1 MSEDRIPTE
10 DSPSTEKMLF
20 LQENMVHLVNQM
32 SMPVIEVSLVL
43 SKYLNRMVDELE
55 NKAALSDE
63 ILPENVLSQWPIE
76 MADDPITK
84 GGMSLEKIL
93 EIVDQDR
100 MDILDTLIRTV
111 INATELP
118 FIDAVLALR
127 RWEQIARTQLAS
139 ASGVGQLFSPMDLP
153 EEF

>member
-1 MSEDRIPTE
+1 MSQDRIPTE

-55 NKAALSDE
+55 NKAAISDE
-63 ILPENVLSQWPIE
+63 VLPENVLNPWPIE
-76 MADDPITK
+76 AMGDLETR
-84 GGMSLEKIL
+84 GGMPLERIL

-111 INATELP
+111 INTTELP
-118 FIDAVLALR
+118 FMDAVLALR
-127 RWEQIARTQLAS
+127 RWEQLARTQLS
-139 ASGVGQLFSPMDLP
+139 FASGVGQLFSPMDLP

>member
-63 ILPENVLSQWPIE
+63 ILPENVLNQRPIE
-76 MADDPITK
+76 IADDSSAK

>member
-10 DSPSTEKMLF
+10 DSPSTEKLLF

-55 NKAALSDE
+55 KKAALSDE
-63 ILPENVLSQWPIE
+63 ILPENVLSKWPIE
-76 MADDPITK
+76 AMENLDAR
-84 GGMSLEKIL
+84 GGMSLERIL
-93 EIVDQDR
+93 ELVDQDR

-118 FIDAVLALR
+118 FMDAVLALR
-127 RWEQIARTQLAS
+127 RWEQLARSQLAS

>member
-43 SKYLNRMVDELE
+43 SKYLNRLVDELE
-55 NKAALSDE
+55 KKAALSDE

-76 MADDPITK
+76 AMENLDAR
-84 GGMSLEKIL
+84 GGMSLERIL
-93 EIVDQDR
+93 ELVDQDR

-111 INATELP
+111 INATEMP
-118 FIDAVLALR
+118 FMDAVLALR
-127 RWEQIARTQLAS
+127 RWEQLARSQLAF

-153 EEF
+153 EGF

>member
-55 NKAALSDE
+55 KKAALSDE
-63 ILPENVLSQWPIE
+63 ILPENVLNQWPIE
-76 MADDPITK
+76 VTDDSYTR
-84 GGMSLEKIL
+84 GRMTLELTL

-118 FIDAVLALR
+118 FMDAVIALR
-127 RWEQIARTQLAS
+127 SWEQLARTQLSS

-153 EEF
+153 DEF

>member
-76 MADDPITK
+76 IADDSSAK

>member
-10 DSPSTEKMLF
+10 DSPSTEKMIF

-76 MADDPITK
+76 IADDSSAK

>member
-55 NKAALSDE
+55 KKAALSDE

-76 MADDPITK
+76 IADDSSAK

-100 MDILDTLIRTV
+100 MDILDTLILSL
-111 INATELP
+111 IH
-118 FIDAVLALR
+118 I
-127 RWEQIARTQLAS
+127 
-139 ASGVGQLFSPMDLP
+139 
-153 EEF
+153 

>member
-43 SKYLNRMVDELE
+43 SKYLNRLVDELE
-55 NKAALSDE
+55 KKAALSDE

-76 MADDPITK
+76 AMENLDAR
-84 GGMSLEKIL
+84 GGMSLERIL
-93 EIVDQDR
+93 ELVDQDR

-111 INATELP
+111 INATEMP

-127 RWEQIARTQLAS
+127 RWEQLARSQLAF

-153 EEF
+153 EGF

>member
-55 NKAALSDE
+55 KKAALSDE

-76 MADDPITK
+76 AMENLDAR
-84 GGMSLEKIL
+84 GGMSLERIL
-93 EIVDQDR
+93 ELVDRDR

-118 FIDAVLALR
+118 FLDAVLALR
-127 RWEQIARTQLAS
+127 RWEQLARSQLAS

>member
-76 MADDPITK
+76 IADDSSAK

-118 FIDAVLALR
+118 FIDAVLTLR
-127 RWEQIARTQLAS
+127 RWEKIALS
-139 ASGVGQLFSPMDLP
+139 LIHI
-153 EEF
+153 

>member
-1 MSEDRIPTE
+1 
-10 DSPSTEKMLF
+10 
-20 LQENMVHLVNQM
+20 
-32 SMPVIEVSLVL
+32 
-43 SKYLNRMVDELE
+43 
-55 NKAALSDE
+55 
-63 ILPENVLSQWPIE
+63 
-76 MADDPITK
+76 
-84 GGMSLEKIL
+84 MSLEKIL
-93 EIVDQDR
+93 ESVDQDR

>member
-1 MSEDRIPTE
+1 
-10 DSPSTEKMLF
+10 MLF

-55 NKAALSDE
+55 KKAALSDE

-76 MADDPITK
+76 AMENLDTR
-84 GGMSLEKIL
+84 GGMSLERIL
-93 EIVDQDR
+93 ELVDQDR

-118 FIDAVLALR
+118 FMDAVLALR
-127 RWEQIARTQLAS
+127 RWEQLARSQLAS